1 MYTFAT
7 ERLIAATPAA
17 IFAAIQD
24 PTRLARWWGPD
35 GFSNQFEIFEFREGG
50 SWIFTMHG
58 PDGTVYPNQ
67 SQFRRIVPDQQVVIR
82 HLSQPHFQLTI
93 TLQPHAQGTLLQW
106 QQVFDDDNVA
116 KAVRHIVEPAN
127 EQNLDRL
134 TAEVLAGI

>member
-7 ERLIAATPAA
+7 ERLIAATPAS

-24 PTRLARWWGPD
+24 LTRLARWWGPD

-67 SQFRRIVPDQQVVIR
+67 NQFRRIVPDQQVVIR

-106 QQVFDDDNVA
+106 QQVLDDENVA
-116 KAVRHIVEPAN
+116 KAIRHIVEPAN

-134 TAEVLAGI
+134 TAEILAGI